1 MGLED
6 LANVGVLEKLPASWT
21 EVNGLLKKAGR
32 KLSDAKSDSISRE
45 TRLEQAYNVI
55 LTCALIALRVA
66 GYRILSKKSGHYT
79 AIETLRY
86 TIGLDNDKIDYFQ
99 SLRGLRHR
107 DIYEADLVINE
118 EDLSDSIREAESLL
132 SGLETWIA
140 KNFKP

>member
-6 LANVGVLEKLPASWT
+6 LANVGVMEKLPASWT

-79 AIETLRY
+79 AIETFRD
-86 TIGLDNDKIDYFQ
+86 TIGLDDDKINYFQ

-107 DIYEADLVINE
+107 DIYEADLVISDQ
-118 EDLSDSIREAESLL
+118 DLSDSIREAESLL
-132 SGLETWIA
+132 VELETWVA
-140 KNFKP
+140 HNFKP